1 MLLHKLHLCIAD
13 QELFPVDSRS
23 SRHYNEPKPAIC
35 YVAPQI
41 ELVLTAS
48 EIEREVL
55 YAGSYTGQN
64 PWTNIP
70 D

>member
-1 MLLHKLHLCIAD
+1 MLLQELHLCIAH
-13 QELFPVDSRS
+13 QEFFPVDSRS
-23 SRHYNEPKPAIC
+23 CRHTNEPVTAIC

-41 ELVLTAS
+41 ELVLTPS

-55 YAGSYTGQN
+55 YAGSYTGEN